1 MKTRV
6 LVADDEPSTAEMLA
20 LILGF
25 TGYDVTRAYDGAQ
38 ALELAQ
44 SVKPDVLLLDVRM
57 PKLYGLDVAKRVK
70 SDPELKGK
78 VVVLFSSADED
89 EVQWREAGADAF
101 LRKPIDIRRLPEV
114 VGSLLTARISH
125 ASFHA
130 ERAAKAEHA
139 GEAFNA

>member
-25 TGYDVTRAYDGAQ
+25 TGYEVTRAYDGAQ

-57 PKLYGLDVAKRVK
+57 PKLYGLDVVKRIK
-70 SDPELKGK
+70 SDPELQGK

-89 EVQWREAGADAF
+89 EVQWREVGADAF
-101 LRKPIDIRRLPEV
+101 LSKPIDIRKLPEV
-114 VGSLLTARISH
+114 VGTLVSQKRR
-125 ASFHA
+125 ASS
-130 ERAAKAEHA
+130 
-139 GEAFNA
+139 

>member
-25 TGYDVTRAYDGAQ
+25 TGYEVTRAYDGAQ

-57 PKLYGLDVAKRVK
+57 PKLYGLDVAKRIK
-70 SDPELKGK
+70 SDPELQGK
-78 VVVLFSSADED
+78 VVVLFSSADEN
-89 EVQWREAGADAF
+89 EVQWREVGADAF
-101 LRKPIDIRRLPEV
+101 LSKPIDIRKLPEV
-114 VGSLLTARISH
+114 VGSLVSQKLR
-125 ASFHA
+125 AS
-130 ERAAKAEHA
+130 
-139 GEAFNA
+139 

>member
-25 TGYDVTRAYDGAQ
+25 TGYEVTRAYDGAQ

-44 SVKPDVLLLDVRM
+44 SVKPDVLLLDVKM

-70 SDPELKGK
+70 SDPDLQGK

-89 EVQWREAGADAF
+89 DVQWREAGADAF
-101 LRKPIDIRRLPEV
+101 LRKPIDIRQLPEV
-114 VGSLLTARISH
+114 LGSLVQTRLHRH
-125 ASFHA
+125 
-130 ERAAKAEHA
+130 
-139 GEAFNA
+139 

>member
-25 TGYDVTRAYDGAQ
+25 TGYDVTRAYDGVQ

-44 SVKPDVLLLDVRM
+44 TVKPDVMLLDVRM

-70 SDPELKGK
+70 SDPELQNK
-78 VVVLFSSADED
+78 VVVLFSAADED

-101 LRKPIDIRRLPEV
+101 LRKPIDIRQLPEV
-114 VGSLLTARISH
+114 VSSLVSSRLRK
-125 ASFHA
+125 
-130 ERAAKAEHA
+130 R
-139 GEAFNA
+139 

>member
-1 MKTRV
+1 MKTRI
-6 LVADDEPSTAEMLA
+6 LVADDESSTAEMLA
-20 LILGF
+20 VILGF

-114 VGSLLTARISH
+114 VGSLLSEKRWDS
-125 ASFHA
+125 
-130 ERAAKAEHA
+130 
-139 GEAFNA
+139 

>member
-25 TGYDVTRAYDGAQ
+25 TGYEVTRAYDGAQ

-44 SVKPDVLLLDVRM
+44 SVKPDVLLLDVKM

-70 SDPELKGK
+70 SDPDLQGK

-89 EVQWREAGADAF
+89 DFQCREAVADAF
-101 LRKPIDIRRLPEV
+101 LRKPIDIRQLPEV
-114 VGSLLTARISH
+114 LGSLVQTRLHRH
-125 ASFHA
+125 
-130 ERAAKAEHA
+130 
-139 GEAFNA
+139 